1 LTTGITSTP
10 SLAAL
15 IAHARDVS
23 GAERERFAR
32 ALRESSRVGLLLET
46 CHRVEWYGPADADP
60 ATLPAGGLRLADED
74 AARHAIS
81 VAVGLDSVVVGE
93 DQVLHQ
99 LRESVEVARQEGRL
113 DAVLDRLFTFALR
126 AGRRARSWR
135 DGRPRSLADVAVAA
149 IERRNGPVAG
159 RPLLVVGAGKMGGL
173 AARAASAA
181 GAHVVVTS
189 RSVSRAV
196 DVGRAIGCETTTFDP
211 ADAVAD
217 MAALIVALRGPWP
230 IAPGT
235 VRRLLEGRS
244 IVVDLSVP
252 SSVMPDIAEG
262 LGARFISA
270 DDLVLEEPARGEDD
284 SSRARLHALVDATH
298 EEFRAWLESHETRV
312 AVRALAAH
320 VESERQAELADL
332 WSRLPA
338 LDPEARA
345 AIDRMSRHL
354 AERILREPLERLR
367 RDPDGR
373 HGRAARELWAL

>member
-1 LTTGITSTP
+1 VTMGTSSTLNL
-10 SLAAL
+10 LAL
-15 IAHARDVS
+15 VAHARRVP
-23 GAERERFAR
+23 GPERERFAQG
-32 ALRESSRVGLLLET
+32 LRETSRIGLVLET

-60 ATLPAGGLRLADED
+60 VTLPAGGLRLADEE
-74 AARHAIS
+74 AARHAI
-81 VAVGLDSVVVGE
+81 ALAIGIDSVVIGE

-99 LRESVEVARQEGRL
+99 LRESVDAARREGRL
-113 DAVLDRLFTFALR
+113 DAVLDRLLTFALR

-135 DGRPRSLADVAVAA
+135 GGRPRSLADVAVAA
-149 IERRNGPVAG
+149 IERRIGSVAG

-181 GAHVVVTS
+181 GAQVVVTS
-189 RSVSRAV
+189 RTPSRAV
-196 DVGRAIGCETTTFDP
+196 DVGRAIGCGTTAFDP

-230 IAPGT
+230 IAYGT
-235 VRRLLEGRS
+235 ARRLLEGRS

-252 SSVMPDIAEG
+252 PSVTLDVAEG
-262 LGARFISA
+262 LGGRFISA
-270 DDLVLEEPARGEDD
+270 DDLVLQEPVPAEDD
-284 SSRARLHALVDATH
+284 PSAARLHALVDATH
-298 EEFRAWLESHETRV
+298 AEFSAWLEAHGTRA
-312 AVRALAAH
+312 AVRALAER

-338 LDPEARA
+338 IDPEARA

-367 RDPDGR
+367 SDPDGR
-373 HGRAARELWAL
+373 RESAARELWAL